1 MGNRRLVLVRWLL
14 PVLGALLFLLVFLS
28 VLTYTLPGS
37 AILSS
42 VRPLL
47 AREGFEISA
56 ASARTEFPIAFRM
69 DGAAIGRKGKRPL
82 RLDTVRASWEWT
94 GLLRWLP
101 FHVTASMGKAKAEVR
116 TSPRFWNPGQGRLVI
131 ESLAGED
138 LSPLVPFPVSGAGF
152 FLDSG
157 EVRWRKSG
165 SEGLDGTGEGRFAW
179 IRVPIPEPTSPIRE
193 ALIEDVTILFALR
206 GESLVVSSIS
216 GTYEGALVE
225 GTGEIENI
233 LFPRRATITL
243 HLKIENPLEGKI
255 ATIFDLLSKN
265 AKNANL
271 RITGALL
278 SPTGEFRFF

>member
-1 MGNRRLVLVRWLL
+1 MGNRRRVLVRWLL
-14 PVLGALLFLLVFLS
+14 PVLGTLLFLLVFLS
-28 VLTYTLPGS
+28 VLTYTLPGN
-37 AILSS
+37 AVLSS
-42 VRPLL
+42 VRPIL

-69 DGAAIGRKGKRPL
+69 DDAAIRRTGGRPL

-101 FHVTASMGKAKAEVR
+101 FHATASMGKAKAEIR
-116 TSPRFWNPGQGRLVI
+116 TSPRFWNPGKGRLVI

-138 LSPLVPFPVSGAGF
+138 LSPLIPFPVSGTGF

-157 EVRWRKSG
+157 EVLWRKSA
-165 SEGLDGTGEGRFAW
+165 SKGLAGTGEGRFAW

-193 ALIEDVTILFALR
+193 ALLEDVTILFALR
-206 GESLVVSSIS
+206 GKSLIVSSIT
-216 GTYEGALVE
+216 GTYEGARVE
-225 GTGEIENI
+225 GTGEIANVQY
-233 LFPRRATITL
+233 PARATITL

-255 ATIFDLLSKN
+255 ASIFDLLSKN

-271 RITGALL
+271 RITGTLL